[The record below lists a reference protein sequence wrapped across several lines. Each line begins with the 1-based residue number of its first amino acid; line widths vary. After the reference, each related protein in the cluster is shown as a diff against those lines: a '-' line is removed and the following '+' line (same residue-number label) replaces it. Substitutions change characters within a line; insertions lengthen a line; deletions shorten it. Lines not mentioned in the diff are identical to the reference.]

1 MPKKVL
7 LIDDEPDAVDFA
19 KEIIETM
26 GHQVVFAHDGDSGIE
41 KMRQEKPD
49 LVILDVQ
56 MPGKD
61 GFQVFGIIKQDNDLK
76 ATPVI
81 MLTGIKEKVGL
92 GFSADD
98 MGKYMGEKPSVY
110 VEKPIEPAKLQAAV
124 KEVLGD

>member
-19 KEIIETM
+19 KEILETM

-41 KMRQEKPD
+41 KMRREKPD

-61 GFQVFGIIKQDNDLK
+61 GFQVFGIIKQDDDLK

-92 GFSADD
+92 GFSADE
-98 MGKYMGEKPSVY
+98 MGKYMGEKPAVY

-124 KEVLGD
+124 NEVLGD

>member
-19 KEIIETM
+19 KEILETM
-26 GHQVVFAHDGDSGIE
+26 GHQVVYAHDGDSGIE

-61 GFQVFGIIKQDNDLK
+61 GFQVFGIIKQDAELK

-81 MLTGIKEKVGL
+81 MLTGIREKVGL

-98 MGKYMGEKPSVY
+98 MGKYMGEKPAVY
-110 VEKPIEPAKLQAAV
+110 VEKPIEPAKLQDAV
-124 KEVLGD
+124 NKVLGG

>member
-7 LIDDEPDAVDFA
+7 LVDDEPDAVDFA
-19 KEIIETM
+19 KEIIESM
-26 GHQVVFAHDGDSGIE
+26 GHSVVYAHDGDSGIE
-41 KMRQEKPD
+41 KMRREKPD

-61 GFQVFGIIKQDNDLK
+61 GFQVFAAIKQDDELK
-76 ATPVI
+76 STPVI

-98 MGKYMGEKPSVY
+98 MGKYMGEKPADY
-110 VEKPIEPAKLQAAV
+110 VEKPIEPAKLKDAV
-124 KEVLGD
+124 NKVLGG

>member
-7 LIDDEPDAVDFA
+7 LVDDEPDAVDFA
-19 KEIIETM
+19 KEIIESM
-26 GHQVVFAHDGDSGIE
+26 GHTVIYAHDGDSGIE
-41 KMRQEKPD
+41 KMRLEKPD

-61 GFQVFGIIKQDNDLK
+61 GFQVFGLIKGDDELK

-98 MGKYMGEKPSVY
+98 MGKYMGEKPADY

-124 KEVLGD
+124 NKVFGE

>member
-98 MGKYMGEKPSVY
+98 MGKYMGEKPAVY

>member
-26 GHQVVFAHDGDSGIE
+26 GHQVIYAHDGDSGIE

-49 LVILDVQ
+49 LVVLDVQ

-61 GFQVFGIIKQDNDLK
+61 GFQVFNIIKQDDDLK

-81 MLTGIKEKVGL
+81 MLTGIREKVGL

-98 MGKYMGEKPSVY
+98 MGKYMGDKPTVY
-110 VEKPIEPAKLQAAV
+110 VEKPIEPAKLQDAV
-124 KEVLGD
+124 NKVFGG

>member
-7 LIDDEPDAVDFA
+7 LVDDEPDAVDFA
-19 KEIIETM
+19 KEIIESM
-26 GHQVVFAHDGDSGIE
+26 GHTVVYAHDGDSGIA

-61 GFQVFGIIKQDNDLK
+61 GFQVFATIKQDKDLK

-98 MGKYMGEKPSVY
+98 MGKYMGDKPTDY
-110 VEKPIEPAKLQAAV
+110 VEKPIEPAKLEAAV
-124 KEVLGD
+124 KKALG

>member
-61 GFQVFGIIKQDNDLK
+61 GFQVFGIIKQDDDLK

-124 KEVLGD
+124 KEVLGE

>member
-7 LIDDEPDAVDFA
+7 LVDDEPDAVDFA
-19 KEIIETM
+19 KEIIESM
-26 GHQVVFAHDGDSGIE
+26 GHTVVFAHDGDSGIA

-61 GFQVFGIIKQDNDLK
+61 GFEVFGLIKGDDELK
-76 ATPVI
+76 ATPII

-98 MGKYMGEKPSVY
+98 MGKYMGDKPADY

-124 KEVLGD
+124 TKVLGE

>member
-7 LIDDEPDAVDFA
+7 LVDDEPDAVDFA
-19 KEIIETM
+19 KEIIESM
-26 GHQVVFAHDGDSGIE
+26 GHTVVFAHDGDSGIA

-61 GFQVFGIIKQDNDLK
+61 GFEVFGLIKGDEELK

-81 MLTGIKEKVGL
+81 MLTGIREKVGL

-98 MGKYMGEKPSVY
+98 MGKYMGDKPAEY

-124 KEVLGD
+124 SKVLGE

>member
-7 LIDDEPDAVDFA
+7 LVDDEPDAVDFA
-19 KEIIETM
+19 KEIIESM
-26 GHQVVFAHDGDSGIE
+26 GHNVIYAHDGKSGID

-49 LVILDVQ
+49 LVVLDVQ

-61 GFQVFGIIKQDNDLK
+61 GFQVFAEMKQDDKLK
-76 ATPVI
+76 SIPVI

-98 MGKYMGEKPSVY
+98 MGKYMGEKPDDY
-110 VEKPIEPAKLQAAV
+110 VEKPIEPSKLQQAV
-124 KEVLGD
+124 SKIIGD

>member
-7 LIDDEPDAVDFA
+7 LVDDEPDAVDFA
-19 KEIIETM
+19 KEIIESM
-26 GHQVVFAHDGDSGIE
+26 GHTVVFAHDGDSGIA

-61 GFQVFGIIKQDNDLK
+61 GFEVFGLIKGDEELK

-81 MLTGIKEKVGL
+81 MLTGIREKVGL

-98 MGKYMGEKPSVY
+98 MGKYMGDKPAEY

-124 KEVLGD
+124 SKVLGD